1 MNLWQKI
8 LLLLLAATLVTLTVL
23 TWGSLGS
30 AAALM
35 CLITLCSALLFQKFM
50 TNRDPNDVDME

>member
-30 AAALM
+30 AATLM

-50 TNRDPNDVDME
+50 TNRNSDEFDME